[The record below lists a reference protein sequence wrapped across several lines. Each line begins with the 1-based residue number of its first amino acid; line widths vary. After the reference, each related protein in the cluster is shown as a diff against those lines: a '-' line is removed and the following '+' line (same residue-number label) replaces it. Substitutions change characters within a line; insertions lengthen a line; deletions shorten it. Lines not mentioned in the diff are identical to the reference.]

1 MAACHSI
8 PSFAAMVKP
17 LRPIADHGI
26 IAIAETAALVAR
38 DVVIDNLCWPSFDSL
53 TIFAD
58 LLDNEKGGAF
68 TIEPDLA
75 DARDLQLNIPENN
88 FLLTP

>member
-1 MAACHSI
+1 
-8 PSFAAMVKP
+8 MVRP
-17 LRPIADHGI
+17 LRPIANHGI

-75 DARDLQLNIPENN
+75 DARDLQLNIP
-88 FLLTP
+88 